1 MNKNRVSCPQFL
13 IHVFYSKLIFH
24 FKPNDNSTTNTHAPV
39 NQSTSRQS
47 VSQSAICQIFVG
59 HVSGKAAAQPV
70 RTSHCGPRKARQLP
84 SQLEKLTRRSHR
96 VGHFV
101 SCVKA
106 TTTRA
111 AKAKKQHSD
120 SNTMAS
126 AQRCIEPYIINWRKK
141 HKKNQKKTFTTTSIL
156 LPTLQQQQ

>member
-1 MNKNRVSCPQFL
+1 MSFTA
-13 IHVFYSKLIFH
+13 
-24 FKPNDNSTTNTHAPV
+24 NSFSISNQMITQQQTHTR
-39 NQSTSRQS
+39 QSTSRQS

-84 SQLEKLTRRSHR
+84 SQLEKLTRRPHR

-101 SCVKA
+101 RCVKA

-111 AKAKKQHSD
+111 AKTKKQHSD

-126 AQRCIEPYIINWRKK
+126 AQRCIEPYIINWRKNTKKKK
-141 HKKNQKKTFTTTSIL
+141 H
-156 LPTLQQQQ
+156 LQQRQFYCQHYSNNNETL